1 MMRTLIEHCGGHRTC
16 NPHPL
21 PPLPGRGRG
30 ESCSHRAAVGTRVLL
45 LTRYEPMGASS
56 RYRSYQFLPYLQ
68 GQGFEVQAVPLLGDA
83 YLRARYTGEGV
94 SRGSVTAAYGRRLGQ
109 LLRSRRFDLVWLE
122 KEALPWLP
130 SGIEA
135 YLLATGAPYVVDY
148 DDALF
153 HRYDQHPSWAVR
165 ALLGRK
171 IDRVMRGAALVI
183 AGNGYLAARAEAAG
197 ARRVAILPTV
207 VDLERYPPVPAT
219 NNGTFT
225 IGWIGTPVTARQ
237 HLETIRGPLETF
249 CAGGT
254 TRLVA
259 IGSGDLGW
267 RVPVEVRAWSAA
279 TEVADLQGIDVGIMP
294 LPDSPFERGKCGF
307 KLIQYMACGRP
318 VVGSPVGVNDDLI
331 EPGVNGFKAT
341 TPEEWIGA
349 LGALRSSR
357 DLRRRMGA
365 AGRGQVERAYSLQ
378 VAAPRLAGLLRE
390 AAAGSA

>member
-1 MMRTLIEHCGGHRTC
+1 
-16 NPHPL
+16 
-21 PPLPGRGRG
+21 
-30 ESCSHRAAVGTRVLL
+30 
-45 LTRYEPMGASS
+45 MGASS
-56 RYRSYQFLPYLQ
+56 RYRSYQFLPYLRE
-68 GQGFEVQAVPLLGDA
+68 QGFEVEAVPLLDDA
-83 YLRARYTGEGV
+83 YLKARYAGSKV
-94 SRGSVTAAYGRRLGQ
+94 SRWSVAAAYGRRLGQ
-109 LLRSRRFDLVWLE
+109 LLQSRRFDLVWME

-135 YLLATGAPYVVDY
+135 SLLATGAPYVVDY

-153 HRYDQHPSWAVR
+153 HRYDQHPAWAVR

-183 AGNGYLAARAEAAG
+183 AGNRYLTARAEAAG

-207 VDLERYPPVPAT
+207 VDLERYPPVPAAD
-219 NNGTFT
+219 NGTFT

-254 TRLVA
+254 ARLVA

-307 KLIQYMACGRP
+307 KLIQYMACWRP

-341 TPEEWIGA
+341 TPEEWIQA
-349 LGALRSSR
+349 LGALRS
-357 DLRRRMGA
+357 DPELRRRMGA
-365 AGRGQVERAYSLQ
+365 AGRDRVERSYCLQ
-378 VAAPRLAGLLRE
+378 VAAARLAGLLRE